1 MTTAKW
7 AERYINRYNWKL
19 VPLEPGRK
27 FPRAKDWGKNT
38 LSSALAASGF
48 YDGRPDWG
56 IGVALGPSRV
66 CSLDIDH
73 YDHFQI
79 ICDAFNIDLKEL
91 IKDHPTIKGRGI
103 RIMFAVPDGVELPY
117 CKLNWCPESDPTG
130 EKHREL
136 SAQAREKKKQADEST
151 DESERDALIA
161 EEQELRDLA
170 KPYASYTVFELRAAD
185 DKNQRQDVLP
195 PTVHPETGAPY
206 EWITEPA
213 ASIPEPPAWLL
224 EIWLKFES
232 TYKQQLLAACP
243 WADIE
248 QVYKVE
254 AAKPV
259 RPREYSSDGGLI
271 MVANEYARQ
280 VPIHDELA
288 RQGYKLTRDGR
299 RALSPYSSTGL
310 PGVAIFKDSNKCWN
324 HHASDPLCSD
334 ATGRPVSSFDLYC
347 EYEHGGKFV
356 EAAKSAA
363 KKLGIRT
370 DAPAWASQSEATGH
384 VVSAPSGTQLS
395 AETKERHDQT
405 AVIDIATPLPWTD
418 EKGKPLALIENLAE
432 IIHRLGGEARYNVMT
447 KAQELVFP
455 GPEVLIDNR
464 ANYNLTHLISMC
476 SLFKMQTG
484 TVPEFVANLAARN
497 PYSPV
502 IEWVKSKPWDGVDR
516 MPEFLKTVRAK
527 DEDLKN
533 TLITRWMISAVA
545 AAFDPDGIAA
555 QGILVFQGAQGSG
568 KTTWFKNLVP
578 SEVNKAACM
587 VRDGVILRIDDKD
600 SVKQACSHWLVELGE
615 IDSSFRKS
623 DHAAL
628 KAFITS
634 NQDVMR
640 LPYARVE
647 SVMPRR
653 TVFFGSVNQSDYLV
667 DDTGNRRFWTVECQ
681 SIKAMHDIDMQQVWA
696 QVHQSMYLAGI
707 SYHLSADELDRLNKG
722 NEARLVTCHVADAI
736 HTELDWDAPQSS
748 WAWLSS
754 RQVCERAGIDR
765 PTQADCRKARA
776 AILRANGGQERRTSR
791 NNEHLTPPSKPASF

>member
-1 MTTAKW
+1 MINSVKKYIR
-7 AERYINRYNWKL
+7 RYGWSL
-19 VPLEPGRK
+19 VPLGANSKLPVR
-27 FPRAKDWGKNT
+27 RNWGEDVIT
-38 LSSALAASGF
+38 SDMLAES
-48 YDGRPDWG
+48 YYQSNPDHG
-56 IGVALGPSRV
+56 VGVALGPSRL

-73 YDHFQI
+73 DESFRI
-79 ICDAFNIDLKEL
+79 ICDAMNIDLDAL
-91 IKDHPTIKGRGI
+91 IADHPTINGRGL
-103 RIMFAVPDGVELPY
+103 RIMFSIPEGVDLPY
-117 CKLNWCPESDPTG
+117 QRMNWRPESDPTG

-136 SAQAREKKKQADEST
+136 SAQARDKKKQAEKAT
-151 DESERDALIA
+151 DETERSKLL
-161 EEQELRDLA
+161 EEEKELRELA
-170 KPYASYTVFELRAAD
+170 REYAMFTVFELRAVD
-185 DKNQRQDVLP
+185 GSQQRFDVLP
-195 PTVHPETGAPY
+195 PSIHPDTGRPY
-206 EWITEPA
+206 EWITEPGA
-213 ASIPEPPAWLL
+213 KIPEVPGWLL
-224 EIWLKFES
+224 DIWQKFE
-232 TYKQQLLAACP
+232 TNYRRQFQAACP
-243 WADIE
+243 WAVIE
-248 QVYKVE
+248 EIYKKE
-254 AAKPV
+254 SKSEPT
-259 RPREYSSDGGLI
+259 PRQHCSDGGLV
-271 MVANEYARQ
+271 MVANEYART
-280 VPIHDELA
+280 IDIIDELS
-288 RQGYKLTRDGR
+288 RHGYKISSDRR

-370 DAPAWASQSEATGH
+370 DAPARASQSEATGY

-578 SEVNKAACM
+578 AEVNKAACM
-587 VRDGVILRIDDKD
+587 VRDGVILRLDDKD

-640 LPYARVE
+640 LPYARAE

-754 RQVCERAGIDR
+754 RQVCELAGIDR